1 MAKYV
6 VDIDGTICSAQAGL
20 SRDYRDAEPFLQRI
34 KTLNDLYDRGHTI
47 VYFSARGMGS
57 SRDHKVWAYLRWWAV
72 TRRQLK
78 TWGAKHHKLLLG
90 KPSGDFYID
99 DKGIAA
105 DVFFVRPL

>member
-20 SRDYRDAEPFLQRI
+20 SRDYRDAEPFLERI

-57 SRDHKVWAYLRWWAV
+57 SRDRKVWAYLRWWAV

-105 DVFFVRPL
+105 DLFFG